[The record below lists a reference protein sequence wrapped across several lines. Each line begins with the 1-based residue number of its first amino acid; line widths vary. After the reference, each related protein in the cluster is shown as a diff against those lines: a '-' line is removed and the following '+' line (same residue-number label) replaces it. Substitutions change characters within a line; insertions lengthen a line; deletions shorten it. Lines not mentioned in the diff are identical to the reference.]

1 MNKCF
6 YRNYNFS
13 NTLLRNER
21 RKKIKRNKKS
31 FYKRRNT
38 IIYYL
43 SRMKKGRKEHKI

>member
-1 MNKCF
+1 MPICF

-21 RKKIKRNKKS
+21 RKKIKRKKS
-31 FYKRRNT
+31 FYKRRNA

-43 SRMKKGRKEHKI
+43 SRMKKGRKEHEI